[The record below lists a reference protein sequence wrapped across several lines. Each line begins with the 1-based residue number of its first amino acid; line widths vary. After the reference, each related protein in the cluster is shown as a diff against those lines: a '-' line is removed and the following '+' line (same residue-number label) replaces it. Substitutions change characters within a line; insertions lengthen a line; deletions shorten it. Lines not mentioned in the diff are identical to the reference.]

1 MADESSSPSESPDPP
16 EQTEL
21 AVEPDGGKLPG
32 VAEPAEAAPAAHR
45 SDRELVAAWMVSLGV
60 HVVLFTLMVLIP
72 WISAEMAGGDSVAVT
87 STQIQDDGDSDVKTR
102 MVADKPTLN
111 QHQQKTTADEQIK
124 PERRNTLSE
133 LNRVRSNQPAIVG
146 IGTGGGDFSEY
157 GLQAS
162 SGGGGPR
169 FFGLGPGDRAVRS
182 IVYVVDRSASM
193 LEVFDDVR
201 KETKR
206 SVSRLRKSQKFH
218 LIFYSADDPLR
229 HPPKKMVNAIRTAK
243 EAAYEFIDSVPVG
256 GGTNELPALERAF
269 ALKPDIIYFLSDG
282 NLYDREVLLE
292 QLRQWNAKKR
302 VRIFTIAFVFPEGKE
317 LLEQIAREHNGGF
330 RYVSEYDLD

>member
-1 MADESSSPSESPDPP
+1 MRFAFVFGVLAHMADSLSIQH
-16 EQTEL
+16 EQ
-21 AVEPDGGKLPG
+21 
-32 VAEPAEAAPAAHR
+32 AAPIGAAR
-45 SDRELVAAWMVSLGV
+45 PGERDLVVAWVVSVGV

-72 WISAEMAGGDSVAVT
+72 WISGGLAGGDTVAVT
-87 STQIQDDGDSDVKTR
+87 STQLQHDADSNVKTR
-102 MVADKPTLN
+102 MLSDRPLLN
-111 QHQQKTTADEQIK
+111 QPRTQTSTQQRIK
-124 PERRNTLSE
+124 PDLRNSLSE
-133 LNRVRSNQPAIVG
+133 LDRVRDRRPTIVG
-146 IGTGGGDFSEY
+146 IGTGGGDFSKY
-157 GLQAS
+157 GLQAG

-169 FFGLGPGDRAVRS
+169 FFGLGPGDRAVRN

-218 LIFYSADDPLR
+218 LIFYSSDEPLR

-243 EAAYEFIDSVPVG
+243 EAAYAFVDSVPVG

-282 NLYDREVLLE
+282 NLYDRDVLLE

-302 VRIFTIAFVFPEGKE
+302 IRIFTIAFVFPEGKE